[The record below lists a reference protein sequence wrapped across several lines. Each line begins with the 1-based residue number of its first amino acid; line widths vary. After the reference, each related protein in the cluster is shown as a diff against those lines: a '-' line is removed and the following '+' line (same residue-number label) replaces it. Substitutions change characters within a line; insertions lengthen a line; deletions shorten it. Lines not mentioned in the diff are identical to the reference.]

1 MRISHNYGGTDG
13 LCGVVMV
20 SSGVIF
26 ANDFVSHDGTSMVIN
41 NWDNFALLGIDMS
54 VRLSRFV

>member
-1 MRISHNYGGTDG
+1 
-13 LCGVVMV
+13 MV